1 MTRRLTLEWP
11 DPRPFRQRDGR
22 PIRLLAAS
30 DEPDPTLD
38 HAANREALGEL
49 DLVVGCGDLG
59 ADRLAF
65 LGDAFRAPLVYVRG
79 NHDRGGAWRAA
90 DRVPVPSLGI
100 DQQSLPGV
108 TLLALP
114 WPGALEGP
122 ALRDEGAAWWQ
133 VDRARTPEPASVAR
147 LQPRAATGRGRLARR
162 CVPRRLRRLSNG
174 GRPPPAAALA
184 PRPHLARRG
193 PRPDR
198 RARPD
203 DARQRD
209 GLVPGGAPARPVSAQ
224 PPHGVRLA
232 VTASGRSGPRSR
244 GRRRASHRGP
254 RGRRQAAR
262 MARHRP

>member
-1 MTRRLTLEWP
+1 VTRRLTLEWP

-49 DLVVGCGDLG
+49 DLVVGCGDLR

-133 VDRARTPEPASVAR
+133 VLTAVPIELALRSRRPWLVFSHAP
-147 LQPRAATGRGRLARR
+147 PRGAGD
-162 CVPRRLRRLSNG
+162 S
-174 GRPPPAAALA
+174 
-184 PRPHLARRG
+184 
-193 PRPDR
+193 
-198 RARPD
+198 PD
-203 DARQRD
+203 DAYHVGFAAYRTVVDR
-209 GLVPGGAPARPVSAQ
+209 LRPRLWL
-224 PPHGVRLA
+224 HGH
-232 VTASGRSGPRSR
+232 TSR
-244 GRRRASHRGP
+244 AAAHDPIVERGP
-254 RGRRQAAR
+254 TTLVNVTGSFLVEL
-262 MARHRP
+262 RPGP